1 MSLNNYLYQQLR
13 DYLQYEPTPDQ
24 DALLLSLAEFIADS
38 DAQTI
43 FMLTGY
49 AGTGKT
55 TVVAALVKLLK
66 EIERESLLL
75 APTGRAA
82 KVLSNYSGESAY
94 TVHKKIYRQKV
105 RNDVSSAFVLAHNE
119 YFETIFIVDEA
130 SMISNDNQGS
140 IFGSGRLLDDLTQ
153 FISGGEGCKLIMVGD
168 TAQLPPVHSPLS
180 PALNPDVM
188 KRYGSTEHHNLT
200 TVVRQA
206 AKSGILYNATTI
218 RNNIE
223 NNKIEIP
230 KIKIEGFKDIERIS
244 GSELLEKLAEAY
256 EKYGERETMVICR
269 SNKRANVYNNGIRS
283 RLLFREEEL
292 LRGDRLMIVKN
303 CYKFLENTDKLDFI
317 ANGDIAELVNIRRH
331 EERYGLRFAKAELR
345 FPDYD
350 DVEIT
355 AKIMLDTL
363 HLETPS
369 LDAERQRVLYEGVLA
384 DNIHLKTKLARNKAV
399 REDPYYN
406 ALQIRYANAITC
418 HKAQGGQWKAIF
430 LDYPFWP
437 DMQPTL
443 EDLRWLY
450 TAFTRATE
458 RLYLVNFPMNNK

>member
-1 MSLNNYLYQQLR
+1 VSLNNYLYQRLR
-13 DYLQYEPTPDQ
+13 AYLQHEPTSDQ
-24 DALLLSLAEFIADS
+24 EALLLSLAEFIADA
-38 DAQTI
+38 DTQNI

-66 EIERESLLL
+66 EIETEALLL

-82 KVLSNYSGESAY
+82 KVLSNYSGESAF
-94 TVHKKIYRQKV
+94 TIHKKIYRQKV
-105 RNDVSSAFVLAHNE
+105 RNDVSSAFVLAPNE
-119 YFETIFIVDEA
+119 YLDTLFIVDEA
-130 SMISNDNQGS
+130 SMISNESQGS

-153 FISGGEGCKLIMVGD
+153 FIRSGEGCKLLIVGD

-180 PALNPDVM
+180 PALNPDVLS
-188 KRYGSTEHHNLT
+188 RYGSTEHHKLT

-206 AKSGILYNATTI
+206 AQSGILYNATAI
-218 RNNIE
+218 RKNIE
-223 NNKIEIP
+223 NNIIAFP
-230 KIKIEGFKDIERIS
+230 KIQTAGFNDIEHLS
-244 GSELLEKLAEAY
+244 GNELLEKLTEAY
-256 EKYGERETMVICR
+256 DKYGERETMVICR
-269 SNKRANVYNNGIRS
+269 SNKRANIYNNGIRS

-303 CYKFLENTDKLDFI
+303 CYQFLENTEKLDFI

-331 EERYGLRFAKAELR
+331 EERYGLRFARAELR

-369 LDAERQRVLYEGVLA
+369 LDAGRQTMLYEGVLA
-384 DNIHLKTKLARNKAV
+384 DNAHIKTKLERNKAV

-430 LDYPFWP
+430 LDYPFRQE
-437 DMQPTL
+437 MLPTL

-458 RLYLVNFPMNNK
+458 CLYLVNFPQV

>member
-1 MSLNNYLYQQLR
+1 MS
-13 DYLQYEPTPDQ
+13 
-24 DALLLSLAEFIADS
+24 
-38 DAQTI
+38 
-43 FMLTGY
+43 
-49 AGTGKT
+49 
-55 TVVAALVKLLK
+55 
-66 EIERESLLL
+66 
-75 APTGRAA
+75 
-82 KVLSNYSGESAY
+82 
-94 TVHKKIYRQKV
+94 
-105 RNDVSSAFVLAHNE
+105 
-119 YFETIFIVDEA
+119 
-130 SMISNDNQGS
+130 
-140 IFGSGRLLDDLTQ
+140 
-153 FISGGEGCKLIMVGD
+153 
-168 TAQLPPVHSPLS
+168 
-180 PALNPDVM
+180 
-188 KRYGSTEHHNLT
+188 RYGSTEHHNLT

-206 AKSGILYNATTI
+206 AQSGILYNATVL

-223 NNKIEIP
+223 NNIIAFP
-230 KIKIEGFKDIERIS
+230 KIKTAGFNDIERIA
-244 GSELLEKLAEAY
+244 GSELPDKLAEAY

-269 SNKRANVYNNGIRS
+269 SNKRANIYNNGIRS

-303 CYKFLENTDKLDFI
+303 CYQFLENTDKLDFI

-331 EERYGLRFAKAELR
+331 EERYGLRFARAELR

-369 LDAERQRVLYEGVLA
+369 LDAERQTKLYEGVLA
-384 DNIHLKTKLARNKAV
+384 DNVHLKTKFARNRAV

-430 LDYPFWP
+430 LDYPFRH
-437 DMQPTL
+437 DMTPTF

-458 RLYLVNFPMNNK
+458 HLYLVNFPQDKNESIYN